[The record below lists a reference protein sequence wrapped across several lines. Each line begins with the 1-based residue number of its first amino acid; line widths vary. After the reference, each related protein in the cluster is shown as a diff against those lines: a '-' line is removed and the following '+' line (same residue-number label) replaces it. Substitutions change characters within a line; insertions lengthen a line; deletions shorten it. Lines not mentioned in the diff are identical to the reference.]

1 MPADRDVA
9 SWSSIEEFS
18 CRCSVRLCTAWRS
31 AWRVIW
37 KCSIQWVAR
46 GGPVEYPTAGASA
59 TTAVPRRERFTTR
72 GATASGADVDRC
84 CHAAAD
90 ARWMSANVKTATST
104 STGAA
109 GGATNRPDS
118 SASSA
123 AHDPTGGYQDFR
135 QDPIDPPNCEGQTRR
150 GRGVVDGQG
159 IGTSRRGPRGGGIV
173 DFFPSGA
180 GSRAHCTRASWAYE

>member
-1 MPADRDVA
+1 MPADRGVA

-31 AWRVIW
+31 VWRAIW

-46 GGPVEYPTAGASA
+46 GGPVGYPTAEANA

-90 ARWMSANVKTATST
+90 ARWMSANVKTATTT
-104 STGAA
+104 STVAA

-118 SASSA
+118 CASSA
-123 AHDPTGGYQDFR
+123 AHDPIVGYWDFR
-135 QDPIDPPNCEGQTRR
+135 QDPVDPRTARDKPRR
-150 GRGVVDGQG
+150 CHGVVDGRRVSK
-159 IGTSRRGPRGGGIV
+159 SRRGPRDGGHRRFLSV
-173 DFFPSGA
+173 RCWFKSTL
-180 GSRAHCTRASWAYE
+180 H